1 MVSLALWAEMGFG
14 YCGMLWYH
22 PRKAIRLSTKK
33 AEDEL
38 LEVVNGLL
46 LPKAVR
52 RRLHLGWM
60 LFACFFWRNSVVQ
73 LSQTNSLSSIRQ
85 RNGEKLWFRP
95 SRCKDLV
102 SVDKSWWLEGWS
114 HNIPQSH
121 IWIIYVSQYS
131 CYGGMTAINH
141 KLTVW

>member
-1 MVSLALWAEMGFG
+1 MVSLALWADMGFG

-52 RRLHLGWM
+52 RRLHLG
-60 LFACFFWRNSVVQ
+60 
-73 LSQTNSLSSIRQ
+73 
-85 RNGEKLWFRP
+85 
-95 SRCKDLV
+95 
-102 SVDKSWWLEGWS
+102 
-114 HNIPQSH
+114 
-121 IWIIYVSQYS
+121 
-131 CYGGMTAINH
+131 
-141 KLTVW
+141 